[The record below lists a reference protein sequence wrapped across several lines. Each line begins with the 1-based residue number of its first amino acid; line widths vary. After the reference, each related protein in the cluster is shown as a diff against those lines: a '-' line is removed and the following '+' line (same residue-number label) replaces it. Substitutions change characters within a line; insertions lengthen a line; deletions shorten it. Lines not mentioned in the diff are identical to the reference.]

1 MIKTVDIGIDF
12 GSSQTVISTPQR
24 EVLLVAPTVI
34 AVDTESGKQ
43 IACGEEAL
51 HMIGRA
57 PDSISVIRPIQNGAI
72 AEYEHAEK
80 LLRHYIRK
88 VCEFKIV
95 KPRAVLTIPAGVTEV
110 EQRSMLEAAAMAG
123 VRQAALLDRGVAAA
137 IGAGVD
143 IGGARGSMVVH
154 LGAGTTDVAVMSL
167 NGIAVSRSVRVGG
180 DQLNQAIIRY
190 MRSHYRMLIG
200 ELTAERIKLNLA
212 CTVLPEEEKT
222 MTVPGRD
229 ALSGL
234 PRTETVTSSYIMEAI
249 SEPVEAILKHVHG
262 VLEITPPELAGD
274 IMDGGI
280 TLTGGGALLSG
291 MAKLLTDMLGVTCYV
306 AEDPMLCAGI
316 GAGVALTLLDKIPTH
331 SFDIS
336 EYTYQLSKSVRQ

>member
-1 MIKTVDIGIDF
+1 MDIGIDF

-24 EVLLVAPTVI
+24 DVLLVAPTVI
-34 AVDTESGKQ
+34 AVDAAKGKQ

-51 HMIGRA
+51 CMIGRA
-57 PDSISVIRPIQNGAI
+57 PESISVIRPIQNGAI
-72 AEYEHAEK
+72 AEYEYAEK
-80 LLRHYIRK
+80 LLRHFIRK

-110 EQRSMLEAAAMAG
+110 EQRSMLEAASMAG
-123 VRQAALLDRGVAAA
+123 VRQAVLLDRGVAAA

-143 IGGARGSMVVH
+143 IGGAKGSMVVH

-167 NGIAVSRSVRVGG
+167 NGIAVSKSLRVGG
-180 DQLNQAIIRY
+180 DHLNQAIIQY
-190 MRSHYRMLIG
+190 MRSHHRMLIG
-200 ELTAERIKLNLA
+200 ELTAERIKRTLA
-212 CTVLPEEEKT
+212 CASLPKEEKS
-222 MTVPGRD
+222 MLVPGRD
-229 ALSGL
+229 SLHGL
-234 PRTETVTSSYIMEAI
+234 PCTQTVSASYIMEAI
-249 SEPVEAILKHVHG
+249 SEPIELILKHVHE

-291 MAKLLTDMLGVTCYV
+291 LVDLFREVLGVPCHI
-306 AEDPMLCAGI
+306 AENPMLCAGI